1 MFREITDAICA
12 IMSNAEFHDLEP
24 RSVWTAMRKGWR
36 RRCPSCGEGRVFHGY
51 TKVNDE
57 CPACGLEL
65 HHHRS
70 DDLPPYLSI
79 MIVGHI
85 IVPLLLIVEQTWQP
99 NLWLHMAIW
108 IPLVLLLSLYLLPRL
123 KGAVIGLQ
131 WANRMHGFGL
141 EEEDEPVSP

>member
-1 MFREITDAICA
+1 
-12 IMSNAEFHDLEP
+12 MSNAELHDLEP

-57 CPACGLEL
+57 CAACGLEL

-85 IVPLLLIVEQTWQP
+85 VVPLLLVVEQTWQP

-108 IPLVLLLSLYLLPRL
+108 LPMVLLLSLYLLPRL

>member
-1 MFREITDAICA
+1 MKHADYQ
-12 IMSNAEFHDLEP
+12 DLEP

-36 RRCPSCGEGRVFHGY
+36 RRCPSCGEGRVFDGY

-57 CPACGLEL
+57 CPSCGLEL

-85 IVPLLLIVEQTWQP
+85 IVPLVLIVEQTWHP
-99 NLWLHMAIW
+99 VLWLHMALW
-108 IPLVLLLSLYLLPRL
+108 LPLVILLSLYLLPRL

-141 EEEDEPVSP
+141 EEEDEPVTP